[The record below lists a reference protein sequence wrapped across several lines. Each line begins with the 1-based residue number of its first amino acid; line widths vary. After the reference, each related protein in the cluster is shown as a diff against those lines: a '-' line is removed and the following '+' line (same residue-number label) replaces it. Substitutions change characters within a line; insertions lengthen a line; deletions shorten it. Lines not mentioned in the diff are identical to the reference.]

1 MTEINEKLEADLKFF
16 NSDGGVRDDDEYD
29 KVQLSD
35 GEDDDDN
42 NKEKRKVTD
51 YDEDDEEREL
61 SESDEDEDDEGESL
75 GSKDSSSESDENNK
89 RKLVDNEDE
98 EEQQEGKKKRKVQ
111 PVKRAVDGDNISL
124 CFVPMGKLD
133 RDPLCLI
140 GMTLVC
146 VRTVP
151 EQSFLNA
158 LRVKHGAESSAGST
172 EEEKLFEK
180 KYDFFES
187 QSAPSAPVPRHF
199 CQHSKAEHF
208 LYSLKGNWQEMAS
221 AAVKSLQDG
230 SQKPK
235 RCFVYC
241 VVKFDTAEQLLAYS
255 CPFLC
260 YPMQGKLTWCSPF
273 STNWQTAT
281 EWPNEPLDK
290 QNAPLNA
297 ALVTEA
303 KLFRSTVK
311 LDPSKACSVC
321 HPLGTNALF
330 EFRFEKLCA
339 FGEKEGGFPVRHQL
353 KISEGAR
360 VSAHTK
366 FDHGALTLR
375 KFQVTLML
383 QRTNFVA
390 VYDETLPH
398 QHGRSSSDRRTTL
411 KTVCQGQFLRDKQTA
426 AVLSQHLRK
435 EMVVSKAKSL
445 VLFRHD
451 PKFMTFKDGIY
462 LLRQTSENSERYKQL
477 MAWIIPA
484 MAPASFWRIVDIVG
498 FRTTIRMAVD
508 NLSDWFQNFIESS
521 SPQISLDAFR
531 FGAYNLSK
539 IAKFCEFV
547 ALQKDVGVDDVKL
560 YSHLSDTVRTTIE
573 NLRSEQRFQ
582 SRPDV
587 NENTRK
593 LCWPSDPSSTV
604 AAIEVQLA
612 SGEKTTFVTRKNLM
626 QQDVLIS
633 CALTFGFSKK
643 ICMSRSDNRHTLREL
658 LDEKVFDGNCCA
670 IVVNTTE
677 DKVYWEEK
685 SRGLSTTKVFLYT
698 GKPVEF
704 GKMLRQKLVALPNEE
719 KWNIAFPRVDLFAY
733 DVLALLLS
741 FVTTACELDDKFSN
755 NMSFAAMKPAAL
767 ASVKSEYSKG
777 CCSSG
782 GSLILGGLAFQF
794 AADQERCG
802 NLLDDLYFSG
812 LLDNSTKE
820 SYNIVQQLQEEAS
833 QFVTSGEKII
843 NEKDD
848 KGYALSSCFV
858 SFSKHFLPNLT
869 VKGFETIE
877 HLNVATRNKRVL
889 TLYPNTVSGDV
900 NTLVKQKIDQSA
912 TDSLPILTR
921 TEANVGC
928 VAVVFDSV
936 EDNYFFDLRR
946 EKKSFSLFSYDYH
959 GIDKQPNTE
968 LVDRLT
974 EFHRNVKNYLRSGF
988 SLAAM
993 ISLAQ
998 FDPKSIVVFGS
1009 KHKSIDARISG
1020 YCEAPWFLT
1029 PPSKTQIGRPW
1040 YQNSEATELSAL
1052 CWIVGSFWNK

>member
-1 MTEINEKLEADLKFF
+1 MTELNEKLEADLKFF
-16 NSDGGVRDDDEYD
+16 DSAEGVRDDDEYD

-35 GEDDDDN
+35 GEDDEN
-42 NKEKRKVTD
+42 NEKTNKSNC
-51 YDEDDEEREL
+51 DEDEEL

-89 RKLVDNEDE
+89 RKLVDDDDE
-98 EEQQEGKKKRKVQ
+98 EEQQEGKKRRKVQ
-111 PVKRAVDGDNISL
+111 PVKRPVDGDNISL
-124 CFVPMGKLD
+124 CFIPMGKLD

-158 LRVKHGAESSAGST
+158 LKVKHGGEPSVGST

-180 KYDFFES
+180 KYDFFEA

-208 LYSLKGNWQEMAS
+208 LFSLKGNWQETAL
-221 AAVKSLQDG
+221 AAVKSLQEG
-230 SQKPK
+230 SLKPK

-260 YPMQGKLTWCSPF
+260 YPMQGKLTWSSPF
-273 STNWQTAT
+273 STNWQSAT
-281 EWPNEPLDK
+281 EWPNEPLDRE
-290 QNAPLNA
+290 NAPLNA

-311 LDPSKACSVC
+311 ADPSKACSAC

-353 KISEGAR
+353 KISDAAR

-366 FDHGALTLR
+366 FDSGALTLR
-375 KFQVTLML
+375 KYQVTVML
-383 QRTNFVA
+383 QKTNFLA

-398 QHGRSSSDRRTTL
+398 QHGRSSTDRRTTM
-411 KTVCQGQFLRDKQTA
+411 KTTCQGQVSRDRQTA
-426 AVLSQHLRK
+426 AVLSHHLRK
-435 EMVVSKAKSL
+435 EAVISKAKSL

-462 LLRQTSENSERYKQL
+462 LLRQTSENSEKYKQL

-484 MAPASFWRIVDIVG
+484 MAPANFWRIVDIVG
-498 FRTTIRMAVD
+498 FRNAMRMAVD
-508 NLSDWFQNFIESS
+508 NLLDWFQNFMESS
-521 SPQISLDAFR
+521 SPQISLDTFR
-531 FGAYNLSK
+531 FGVYNLSN
-539 IAKFCEFV
+539 IATFCDFV
-547 ALQKDVGVDDVKL
+547 ALQKDVAVEDVKL
-560 YSHLSDTVRTTIE
+560 YSHLSDAIRQTIE
-573 NLRSEQRFQ
+573 NVRSEQRFH
-582 SRPDV
+582 SRPDA

-604 AAIEVQLA
+604 AAVEVGLA

-633 CALTFGFSKK
+633 CALAFGFSKN
-643 ICMSRSDNRHTLREL
+643 IRMSRSDNRHTLREL
-658 LDEKVFDGNCCA
+658 LEDQVLDGNCCA
-670 IVVNTTE
+670 IIVNTTE
-677 DKVYWEEK
+677 DKVYWDEK
-685 SRGLSTTKVFLYT
+685 TRGLPTAKVFLYT
-698 GKPVEF
+698 GKQVEF
-704 GKMLRQKLVALPNEE
+704 GRMLRQKLVPLPNEE
-719 KWNIAFPRVDLFAY
+719 KWNVAFPRVDLFAY

-741 FVTTACELDDKFSN
+741 FVTTVCELDDKFPN
-755 NMSFAAMKPAAL
+755 NMSFAAMKSAAL
-767 ASVKSEYSKG
+767 LSVKSEYSKG
-777 CCSSG
+777 CCSAG
-782 GSLILGGLAFQF
+782 GALIIGGLAFQF
-794 AADQERCG
+794 AADQARCG

-820 SYNIVQQLQEEAS
+820 SYNVVQHLQEEAS
-833 QFVTSGEKII
+833 RFVTSGEKMI
-843 NEKDD
+843 NETVDNE
-848 KGYALSSCFV
+848 YSLSSCFV
-858 SFSKHFLPNLT
+858 SFSKHFMPQFT
-869 VKGFETIE
+869 VKGFESIE

-912 TDSLPILTR
+912 TDLLPILTR
-921 TEANVGC
+921 NEANFGC

-936 EDNYFFDLRR
+936 EDNHFFNLRR
-946 EKKSFSLFSYDYH
+946 EKKALSLFSYDYY

-1009 KHKSIDARISG
+1009 KDKSIDARMSG

-1029 PPSKTQIGRPW
+1029 PPSKTQVGRPW

-1052 CWIVGSFWNK
+1052 CWILASFWNK